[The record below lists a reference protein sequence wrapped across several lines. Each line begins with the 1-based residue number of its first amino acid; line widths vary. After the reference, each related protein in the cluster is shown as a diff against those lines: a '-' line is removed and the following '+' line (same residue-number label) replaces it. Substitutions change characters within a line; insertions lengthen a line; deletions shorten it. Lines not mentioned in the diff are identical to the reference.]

1 VPTSPHFGLQTQF
14 TVGRILGQAT
24 LEISVNA
31 GDYTP
36 GDYEIRVLSKVGELG
51 HRYGQIFY
59 ISVQIL

>member
-1 VPTSPHFGLQTQF
+1 LQTQF